1 VADST
6 VESNGSDDVCG
17 ADCLRMNDSGRGA
30 DELIAEQ
37 HSDASLADCWQQAK
51 VSKGDFVISR
61 GVLYHKDKVEGQPI
75 CQICVPE
82 SKRAQVLK
90 LAHDSVFG
98 CHLVER
104 KTRERVRLSF
114 YWPRMR
120 QDIQGYVRSC
130 AQCQL
135 RSRPEKTDRV
145 PITPITR
152 AELPSQVINMDCI
165 GPLDPPSAQGH
176 RYCLCIVDSCT
187 RRPTVYASKTL
198 SAKAVRDSLVDLF
211 SHDGV
216 PQVLISD
223 CGTILRIS

>member
-1 VADST
+1 M
-6 VESNGSDDVCG
+6 CG
-17 ADCLRMNDSGRGA
+17 D

-37 HSDASLADCWQQAK
+37 HSDASLAECWQQAK
-51 VSKGDFVISR
+51 ANKGDFVISK
-61 GVLYHKDKVEGQPI
+61 GVLYHKDNVEGQPI
-75 CQICVPE
+75 YQLCVPDG
-82 SKRAQVLK
+82 KRVQILK

-98 CHLVER
+98 CHLEER

-130 AQCQL
+130 TPCQL
-135 RSRPEKTDRV
+135 RSRPVKTDHV

-152 AELPSQVINMDCI
+152 AELPFQVMNMDCI

-176 RYCLCIVDSCT
+176 KYCLCIVDSCT
-187 RRPTVYASKTL
+187 RWPTVYALKTL
-198 SAKAVRDSLVDLF
+198 SAKAVCDSLIDLF
-211 SHDGV
+211 SHVGI

-223 CGTILRIS
+223 CGTNLRVR